1 MKKINVFPL
10 MQDGRDVRRI
20 QCIPSLLK
28 HSIVV
33 MALPDI
39 IKNSNFLSLPVE
51 TPAKRVE

>member
-10 MQDGRDVRRI
+10 MQDERDVRRI

-33 MALPDI
+33 MALPE
-39 IKNSNFLSLPVE
+39 KSNSLSLPMAIS
-51 TPAKRVE
+51 AKRVE